1 MSPLRSAISLLLVLT
16 VLTGGVYP
24 FITTVLGQWW
34 FPWQA
39 MGSRVE
45 IQGQVRGSALIG
57 QEFTQAG
64 YFHGRPSAT
73 AEFPYNPMASGGSN
87 LSVGNPLLIQEL
99 TRRAQ
104 SLRHNNP
111 QATGPIPV
119 ALLTASGSGLDG
131 QLPPEAALWQIPR
144 IAAARHIPK
153 SVLTTLVEQ
162 ATHYPVP
169 GFIGE
174 PVVNVLSLNQALD
187 SYRQSN

>member
-1 MSPLRSAISLLLVLT
+1 MSALRSAISLFLVLT
-16 VLTGGVYP
+16 VLTGGAYP
-24 FITTVLGQWW
+24 LITTVLGQWW

-39 MGSRVE
+39 MGSRIEV
-45 IQGQVRGSALIG
+45 QGQVRGSALIG

-87 LSVGNPLLIQEL
+87 LAVGNPMLTQEL

-104 SLRHNNP
+104 SLRRDNP
-111 QATGPIPV
+111 QSTGPIPV

-144 IAAARHIPK
+144 IAAVRHIPK

-174 PVVNVLSLNQALD
+174 PVVNVLSLNLALA
-187 SYRQSN
+187 SYPASN